1 MKHSVLII
9 LALLILIP
17 SLSKAQLTSANP
29 QPLLNSQRYLQELE
43 FHTYRLYTQQKWDS
57 LLTIGKQAIESD
69 ISGYYLFVRT
79 ATAAFYL
86 GKYSLAIHYIQ
97 LARQIKFSDPY
108 VDELLFYSYLYSGKR
123 MQAHVLAKTGAS
135 AGGKQMMKKNFG
147 PSAYIESG
155 PVIYQKLKALKGKET
170 DLYNDRITDKN
181 GIYTL
186 LGYKHSICPRL
197 ALTGSFSNV
206 TLEKSR
212 QVNIKY
218 LDTLSGNYQVK
229 QNEYYLSADILLSNR
244 FILSPSINF
253 ASTSVEE
260 PIKSTD
266 SVTNLYLGPKMES
279 DYTNYVAGTEISYNA
294 NYWTATAGIWYLM
307 FNGQEKYQL
316 QASYLIMP
324 CGNLNLYSKTTLN
337 YLRQRTTE
345 PFVITELAGFKVTD
359 KIWMELSG
367 TLGNLAG
374 TVEQNGQLINNQI
387 SRTIYRIESLV
398 IFDLSQKIRL
408 TARYQFSEN
417 ENLYYTLNA
426 ENLLNQTEYKSYKH
440 VITGGV
446 TWHF

>member
-1 MKHSVLII
+1 MKHSLLTI
-9 LALLILIP
+9 LAFFTLIP
-17 SLSKAQLTSANP
+17 FLSKAQLTSTNS
-29 QPLLNSQRYLQELE
+29 QPLLNSQRYLHELE
-43 FHTYRLYTQQKWDS
+43 LTTFRLYAQQKWDS

-69 ISGYYLFVRT
+69 ISGYYLLVRT

-86 GKYSLAIHYIQ
+86 EKYSLAIHYIQ
-97 LARQIKFSDPY
+97 LARQIKLSDPY
-108 VDELLFYSYLYSGKR
+108 ADELLFYSYLYSGKR
-123 MQAHVLAKTGAS
+123 MQAHALAQKAS
-135 AGGKQMMKKNFG
+135 SVAGKQLMKKNFG
-147 PSAYIESG
+147 PSAYLESG
-155 PVIYQKLKALKGKET
+155 PVISQKIKALEGKET

-197 ALTGSFSNV
+197 ALSGSFSNV

-229 QNEYYLSADILLSNR
+229 QNEYYLSADLLLSNR
-244 FILSPSINF
+244 FILSPSVNF
-253 ASTSVEE
+253 AATSVEE

-266 SVTNLYLGPKMES
+266 SIINLYLGPKMES
-279 DYTNYVAGTEISYNA
+279 EYKNYVAGTEISYTA
-294 NYWTATAGIWYLM
+294 NYWTATAGIWYLI

-316 QASYLIMP
+316 QTSYLIMP
-324 CGNLNLYSKTTLN
+324 YGNLNLYSKTTLL
-337 YLRQRTTE
+337 YLPQRTIK
-345 PFVITELAGFKVTD
+345 PIVITELAGFKVTN
-359 KIWMELSG
+359 KIWMEFSG
-367 TLGNLAG
+367 TFGNLAG

-387 SRTIYRIESLV
+387 TRSVYRIESLV
-398 IFDLSQKIRL
+398 IYDLSQKIRL

-417 ENLYYTLNA
+417 ESLFYTLNG
-426 ENLLNQTEYKSYKH
+426 ENSLNQTEYHSYKH